1 MGAPATYRTGT
12 GGLAHLFILL
22 ASAERWRKLRA
33 PRSWPTGEQMT
44 PRFKLLGR
52 LASLHP
58 FARDTRVIF
67 EEEGHRYKVDGKTV
81 PSSVTTILGKFH
93 SHFDGAAAIKK
104 MRQGRCWPTKRLEFL
119 TPEGREMTDDEI
131 L

>member
-1 MGAPATYRTGT
+1 M
-12 GGLAHLFILL
+12 
-22 ASAERWRKLRA
+22 
-33 PRSWPTGEQMT
+33 
-44 PRFKLLGR
+44 
-52 LASLHP
+52 
-58 FARDTRVIF
+58 
-67 EEEGHRYKVDGKTV
+67 KVDGKTV

-131 L
+131 LQKWENSKIVASNRGTLMHYQIEMYINGATVDDPWSSSSS